1 MVHMSYVPAMGVG
14 PESTRKYRGGLP
26 NRDGSEFGTAARDT
40 ERGSVLGPRTWKLP
54 ERLRRRRDERGAE
67 MVEFA
72 FVVVLLIAL
81 LYGIISYGLVLA
93 AQSTLTQAAADAA
106 RSGIVTSSNGSSISA
121 AVTTAENQAANDVGW
136 MDKGCHEPQ
145 VVGSAASAITCTATT
160 ASCPSNANNT
170 CLTVTVNYNYASS
183 PLFPELPGL
192 GVIMPSTISSTNVL
206 QMSTP
211 SS

>member
-1 MVHMSYVPAMGVG
+1 LVRPL
-14 PESTRKYRGGLP
+14 EIRREGL
-26 NRDGSEFGTAARDT
+26 A
-40 ERGSVLGPRTWKLP
+40 LGPRTWRLP
-54 ERLRRRRDERGAE
+54 KRPGERDERGAE

-93 AQSTLTQAAADAA
+93 AQSTITQAAADAA
-106 RSGIVTSSNGSSISA
+106 RSGIVAPTS
-121 AVTTAENQAANDVGW
+121 AVTTAEGQAATDVNW
-136 MDKGCHEPQ
+136 MGKGCNEPD
-145 VVGSAASAITCTATT
+145 VAGSASSAITCKATT
-160 ASCPSNANNT
+160 EQCPSNANNS
-170 CLTVTVNYNYASS
+170 CLQVTVTYDYAAS

-192 GVIMPSTISSTNVL
+192 GVIMPSSISSTNVL

>member
-1 MVHMSYVPAMGVG
+1 
-14 PESTRKYRGGLP
+14 
-26 NRDGSEFGTAARDT
+26 
-40 ERGSVLGPRTWKLP
+40 
-54 ERLRRRRDERGAE
+54 

-72 FVVVLLIAL
+72 FVVLLLIAL

-106 RSGIVTSSNGSSISA
+106 RSGIVSSSN
-121 AVTTAENQAANDVGW
+121 AVTTAEGEAANDVGW
-136 MDKGCHEPQ
+136 MGKGCYEPD
-145 VVGSAASAITCTATT
+145 VLGSVSAPITCKATT
-160 ASCPSNANNT
+160 GSCPSNASNT
-170 CLTVTVNYNYASS
+170 CLTVTVLYNYASS

>member
-1 MVHMSYVPAMGVG
+1 
-14 PESTRKYRGGLP
+14 
-26 NRDGSEFGTAARDT
+26 
-40 ERGSVLGPRTWKLP
+40 
-54 ERLRRRRDERGAE
+54 

-106 RSGIVTSSNGSSISA
+106 RSGIVVSPTA
-121 AVTTAENQAANDVGW
+121 AAIVAAEGEAANDVSW
-136 MDKGCHEPQ
+136 MGKGCHETG
-145 VVGSAASAITCTATT
+145 VTGSPSSPITCTANPE
-160 ASCPSNANNT
+160 SCPSNANST
-170 CLTVTVNYNYASS
+170 CLAVTVIYNYASS

-192 GVIMPSTISSTNVL
+192 GVIMPSSISSTNVL

-211 SS
+211 TS

>member
-1 MVHMSYVPAMGVG
+1 
-14 PESTRKYRGGLP
+14 
-26 NRDGSEFGTAARDT
+26 
-40 ERGSVLGPRTWKLP
+40 
-54 ERLRRRRDERGAE
+54 

-72 FVVVLLIAL
+72 FVVLLLIAL

-106 RSGIVTSSNGSSISA
+106 RSGIVSPSS
-121 AVTTAENQAANDVGW
+121 AVTTAEGQAATDVGW
-136 MDKGCHEPQ
+136 MGKGCFEPD
-145 VVGSAASAITCTATT
+145 VLGSASAPITCKASTG
-160 ASCPSNANNT
+160 SCPSNANST
-170 CLTVTVNYNYASS
+170 CLTVTVKYDYASS

-206 QMSTP
+206 QVSTP

>member
-1 MVHMSYVPAMGVG
+1 MVHMSYVP
-14 PESTRKYRGGLP
+14 PRKIRPRIDSQVSPRPTDRNGRDLVRPLEIRREGL
-26 NRDGSEFGTAARDT
+26 A
-40 ERGSVLGPRTWKLP
+40 LGPRTWNLP
-54 ERLRRRRDERGAE
+54 KRLRRRDERGAE

-93 AQSTLTQAAADAA
+93 AQSTITQAAADAA
-106 RSGIVTSSNGSSISA
+106 RSGIVAPAT
-121 AVTTAENQAANDVGW
+121 AVTTAEGQAATDVGW
-136 MDKGCHEPQ
+136 MGKGCYEPD
-145 VVGSAASAITCTATT
+145 VSGSASSAITCK
-160 ASCPSNANNT
+160 ASTEQCPSNANNS
-170 CLTVTVNYNYASS
+170 CLEVTVTYNYAAS

-192 GVIMPSTISSTNVL
+192 GVIMPSSISSTNVL

>member
-1 MVHMSYVPAMGVG
+1 
-14 PESTRKYRGGLP
+14 
-26 NRDGSEFGTAARDT
+26 
-40 ERGSVLGPRTWKLP
+40 
-54 ERLRRRRDERGAE
+54 

-72 FVVVLLIAL
+72 FVVLLLIAR

-106 RSGIVTSSNGSSISA
+106 RSGIVSPSS
-121 AVTTAENQAANDVGW
+121 AVTTAEGQAANDVGW
-136 MDKGCHEPQ
+136 MGKGCYEPD
-145 VVGSAASAITCTATT
+145 VLGSDSAPITCKAAT
-160 ASCPSNANNT
+160 ASCPSNATNT
-170 CLTVTVNYNYASS
+170 CLTVTVTYNYASS

>member
-1 MVHMSYVPAMGVG
+1 MAENLLRP
-14 PESTRKYRGGLP
+14 PEIRREGL
-26 NRDGSEFGTAARDT
+26 A
-40 ERGSVLGPRTWKLP
+40 LGPRTWKLAQ
-54 ERLRRRRDERGAE
+54 RMGRHDERGAE

-81 LYGIISYGLVLA
+81 LYGIISYGMVLA

-106 RSGIVTSSNGSSISA
+106 RSGIVMSSTSA
-121 AVTTAENQAANDVGW
+121 AVTTAERDAASDVNW
-136 MDKGCHEPQ
+136 MGKGCNEPD
-145 VVGSAASAITCTATT
+145 VAGSASSAITCKATT
-160 ASCPSNANNT
+160 GSCPSNANNT
-170 CLTVTVNYNYASS
+170 CLTVTVLYNYASS

-192 GVIMPSTISSTNVL
+192 GVIMPSSISSTNVL